1 MPYWVA
7 ILARDG
13 REEFRLFK
21 DLAVAENRYFRAFA
35 AVINREWVEAEHLG
49 HVRLVSCCLYEVPTE
64 NITPAK
70 EMVANN
76 EARRL
81 QSSDDCCGSIVIEGL
96 FRTIN

>member
-7 ILARDG
+7 ILAEDG
-13 REEFRLFK
+13 REEFRLNK
-21 DLAVAENRYFRAFA
+21 DLALAENRYFRAFA
-35 AVINREWVEAEHLG
+35 AVTNEDWVKAEDGGL
-49 HVRLVSCCLYEVPTE
+49 VRLIGCYLYEVPTE
-64 NITPAK
+64 NLTLAKQTIT
-70 EMVANN
+70 NN